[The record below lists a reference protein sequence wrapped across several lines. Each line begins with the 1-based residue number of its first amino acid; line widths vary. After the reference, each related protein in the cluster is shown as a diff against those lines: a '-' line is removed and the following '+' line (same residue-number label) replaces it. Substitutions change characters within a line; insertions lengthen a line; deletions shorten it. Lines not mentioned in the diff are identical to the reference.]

1 MSRKQMEQMMSMM
14 KTMHKEQQ
22 AQNVLV
28 MQRISGI
35 EEQLRDSA
43 SKDDVK
49 EIVGALEG
57 HVNARLNTIS
67 KTLLKMDWQALRW
80 RRLDWAELP
89 HTTRKGT
96 LSFLSLEDS
105 MALNN
110 AMTNKVARPHL
121 IKSYKGMRSPAFD
134 QHVYTDKE
142 DFAALRW
149 VMKKGVD
156 LQGFRLEV
164 DGKKGSGMVLFEL
177 MDDEYGEND
186 MEIAEYY
193 AERGKLLNVDEAC
206 ETQHGWTALTR
217 ASHFGQLSI
226 VNALLSAGAGKAR
239 LTIGDPHPCGWP
251 PLKATW
257 RWWKL
262 YSQPVRTGPRRGS
275 QRTARPPSTVPR
287 RRVTLRSPSCWN
299 WQGRPRRAKYL

>member
-1 MSRKQMEQMMSMM
+1 M
-14 KTMHKEQQ
+14 
-22 AQNVLV
+22 
-28 MQRISGI
+28 
-35 EEQLRDSA
+35 RDEIGEMRSEMGQVIGKIDSV
-43 SKDDVK
+43 SK
-49 EIVGALEG
+49 
-57 HVNARLNTIS
+57 RLHA
-67 KTLLKMDWQALRW
+67 MDWRALRW
-80 RRLDWAELP
+80 RRLDWALLP

-96 LSFLSLEDS
+96 LSFLSLEDI

-177 MDDEYGEND
+177 MGGEYGEND

-193 AERGKLLNVDEAC
+193 AERGKLQNVDEAC
-206 ETQHGWTALTR
+206 ETETGWTALTR

-226 VNALLSAGAGKAR
+226 VNALLSVGADKDKADEEGSTPLYGAADTGHLDVVEALLSAGADWTKTREDGK
-239 LTIGDPHPCGWP
+239 
-251 PLKATW
+251 
-257 RWWKL
+257 
-262 YSQPVRTGPRRGS
+262 
-275 QRTARPPSTVPR
+275 TALDS
-287 RRVTLRSPSCWN
+287 
-299 WQGRPRRAKYL
+299 AKEEGHTEIALLLELAGQT